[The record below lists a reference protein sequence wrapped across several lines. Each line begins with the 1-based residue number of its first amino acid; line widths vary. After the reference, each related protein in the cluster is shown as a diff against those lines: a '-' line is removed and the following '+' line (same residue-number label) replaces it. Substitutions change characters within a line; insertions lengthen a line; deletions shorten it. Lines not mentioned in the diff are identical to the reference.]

1 MDYKDLKFEFR
12 FLGYVKLPRQVE
24 GYIKEI
30 DLSFYRLKRNL
41 EYEGKS
47 LTPVCKTVKHTLLQ
61 DCVAFEK
68 HIKERMAD
76 FEELGVP
83 DETVE
88 PTCKELLGK
97 LERFHGR
104 LLGFLQSL
112 GLKPSYGVLTEYDSL
127 VDILNFMMGLPISS
141 KVEGFQGNHLE

>member
-68 HIKERMAD
+68 HIKQRMAD

-88 PTCKELLGK
+88 PTCKE
-97 LERFHGR
+97 

-127 VDILNFMMGLPISS
+127 VDILNFMMELPISS